1 MLLVLMFFD
10 ASSCM
15 FHQCKFFSCVC
26 PLKYSSGV
34 DSHDVDNM
42 QSAVPLACS
51 AATGSNVTVNAV
63 HPGVVKTDAH
73 KYMPFSQNA
82 FLRISLLPIMW
93 MVMKHPLDGAQTV
106 IYAAVAKEEEGVSG
120 KLYS

>member
-1 MLLVLMFFD
+1 MLLVLMFFLCFFMRV
-10 ASSCM
+10 SSM
-15 FHQCKFFSCVC
+15 QIFSHVC
-26 PLKYSSGV
+26 PLKYSLGV
-34 DSHDVDNM
+34 DSRGVDNM
-42 QSAVPLACS
+42 QFAVPLACS

-82 FLRISLLPIMW
+82 FLRISLLPVMW
-93 MVMKHPLDGAQTV
+93 MLMKQPLDGAQTV

-120 KLYS
+120 KLYA